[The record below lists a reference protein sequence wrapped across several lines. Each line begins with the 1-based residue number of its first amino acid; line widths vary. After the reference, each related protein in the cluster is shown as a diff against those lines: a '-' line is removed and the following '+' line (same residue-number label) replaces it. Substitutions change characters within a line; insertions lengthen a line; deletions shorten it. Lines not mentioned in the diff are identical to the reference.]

1 MVFPFIGTVVAS
13 TGLLLPLY
21 RIPLTFQFT
30 RGDTALMSAVRLQA
44 FVSLLVFACILSGA
58 LLPKFAYYML

>member
-13 TGLLLPLY
+13 TGLFPPLY

-30 RGDTALMSAVRLQA
+30 RGDTSLMSAVRLLP
-44 FVSLLVFACILSGA
+44 FVFLLVFACILSGA
-58 LLPKFAYYML
+58 LLPNFAYYML